1 MASVH
6 YLVMFAT
13 KFNYSY
19 LFFVLAA
26 SHLLLVLAAVAF
38 YDFQLHQKMRK
49 TQK

>member
-1 MASVH
+1 
-6 YLVMFAT
+6 MFAT

-26 SHLLLVLAAVAF
+26 SHLPLFRRLVLAAVAF